1 MNNDSFVF
9 SNKDVTPARK
19 VMSRVRLTKKP
30 IMSFVKLKSF
40 YKSEKSEVESE
51 SDGSDTA

>member
-19 VMSRVRLTKKP
+19 VMSRIRSTKKP